1 MATAAMPDVEQQVP
15 HAVDHENGT
24 SQEETQETTAQ
35 EEYNDLPDAS
45 LHDCRVV
52 MVPLK
57 DIYVE
62 SDPHDEDLVTALA
75 DSIAH
80 IGLQNPI
87 CVVKNDLPENDTP
100 YRIVSGRQRY
110 QAYKSL
116 GREYIP
122 CHMLMYDEEAF
133 ADERKRL
140 AQYEENL
147 LRKHLTLIETCTLIG
162 KAKAAYL
169 TMYPETG
176 QGKASPKNPGTGRIP
191 YTRVAS
197 QRLGKSKSTIEK
209 YVQIYEELIAPSR
222 LEALHAV
229 EHPILER
236 VEDLS
241 ALAKRQDDIPALV
254 EILCQD
260 SDTTGGTFCSL
271 HDAQQQ
277 LQRHKDAALC
287 RQHSRTDTA
296 AHAHT
301 DAAASGVLPDHAPA
315 RSAEGMPRPER
326 HTSPP
331 PQALAAAATGMDLQ
345 DLIA

>member
-62 SDPHDEDLVTALA
+62 SDQHDEDLVTALA
-75 DSIAH
+75 DSICH

-116 GREYIP
+116 GRENIP
-122 CHMLMYDEEAF
+122 CHILTYEEEAF

-147 LRKHLTLIETCTLIG
+147 LRKQLTLIETCTLLG

-176 QGKASPKNPGTGRIP
+176 PGKASKKNPGTERFP

-197 QRLGKSKSTIEK
+197 QRFGKSKSTIEK
-209 YVQIYEELIAPSR
+209 YLQIYDALIAPRR
-222 LEALHAV
+222 LEALLAV
-229 EHPILER
+229 AHPILER
-236 VEDLS
+236 VEELS
-241 ALAKRQDDIPALV
+241 ALAKHQDAIPALV
-254 EILCQD
+254 AILCQD
-260 SDTTGGTFCSL
+260 REKTVGTFYSL
-271 HDAQQQ
+271 HDAHQQ
-277 LQRHKDAALC
+277 LQRHKEAALC
-287 RQHSRTDTA
+287 RQNRSTDTA
-296 AHAHT
+296 AQAHT
-301 DAAASGVLPDHAPA
+301 DASAPGVRPDHAPA
-315 RSAEGMPRPER
+315 
-326 HTSPP
+326 
-331 PQALAAAATGMDLQ
+331 
-345 DLIA
+345 

>member
-1 MATAAMPDVEQQVP
+1 MATVPMPMTDQEMP
-15 HAVDHENGT
+15 RAVAYENG
-24 SQEETQETTAQ
+24 SPQEATQETTAQ
-35 EEYNDLPDAS
+35 ETYNDVPDAS
-45 LHDCRVV
+45 LHACHVA

-57 DIYVE
+57 DIDAG
-62 SDPHDEDLVTALA
+62 SDLHDDDLVTALA

-80 IGLQNPI
+80 IGLQHPI

-110 QAYKSL
+110 QAYASL
-116 GREYIP
+116 GMEHIP
-122 CHMLMYDEEAF
+122 CHILTYDEEAF

-162 KAKAAYL
+162 KAKEAYL

-176 QGKASPKNPGTGRIP
+176 QGKASPKNPGTGRFP

-209 YVQIYEELIAPSR
+209 YVQIYEGLIAPSR

-254 EILCQD
+254 AILCQD
-260 SDTTGGTFCSL
+260 RDTTVGTFCSL
-271 HDAQQQ
+271 HDAQHQ
-277 LQRHKDAALC
+277 LQRHKEAALC
-287 RQHSRTDTA
+287 TPNRSTDTA
-296 AHAHT
+296 AQEPT
-301 DAAASGVLPDHAPA
+301 DASAPGGRTDHAPA
-315 RSAEGMPRPER
+315 PSAE
-326 HTSPP
+326 
-331 PQALAAAATGMDLQ
+331 ALAAAATALDLQ
-345 DLIA
+345 DL

>member
-1 MATAAMPDVEQQVP
+1 
-15 HAVDHENGT
+15 
-24 SQEETQETTAQ
+24 
-35 EEYNDLPDAS
+35 
-45 LHDCRVV
+45 

-57 DIYVE
+57 DIYVD

-75 DSIAH
+75 DSICH

-87 CVVKNDLPENDTP
+87 CVIKNDLPEHDTP

-110 QAYKSL
+110 QAYQSL

-122 CHMLMYDEEAF
+122 CHMLTYDEEEF
-133 ADERKRL
+133 ADEKKQL

-162 KAKAAYL
+162 KAKEAYL

-176 QGKASPKNPGTGRIP
+176 QGKASPKNPGTGRFP

-209 YVQIYEELIAPSR
+209 YVQIYEELIAPNR

-229 EHPILER
+229 EHPILDR

-241 ALAKRQDDIPALV
+241 ALAKSQDDIPALV

-271 HDAQQQ
+271 QDAQQQ
-277 LQRHKDAALC
+277 LKRHKEAALC
-287 RQHSRTDTA
+287 RQNRSTDTA
-296 AHAHT
+296 AQAHT
-301 DAAASGVLPDHAPA
+301 DAAAPGVLPDHAPA

-331 PQALAAAATGMDLQ
+331 AQALAAAATAMDLQ
-345 DLIA
+345 DLIAHLAAMIDQYLTERHVFTMCDVRIRKQSNTRGRHRLLITIQE